1 VATFT
6 RASQT
11 MEAAVMPLNP
21 LPPSST
27 DGVDKLYHQ
36 LAKIHTI
43 NAAELAECPHLHWTG
58 STSSPVHAS
67 IGRQKSIV

>member
-1 VATFT
+1 
-6 RASQT
+6 

-21 LPPSST
+21 LRPSST

-36 LAKIHTI
+36 LVKIHTI
-43 NAAELAECPHLHWTG
+43 DTVELTECTHLHWTG

-67 IGRQKSIV
+67 IDRQKSIV